1 MNAAEGAGG
10 ERGEAVSHRGEGRG
24 DVAEGVGR
32 AAPPEAGTDGGAMVD
47 RMAELAPLYGAAV
60 AVLTWGF
67 RLGAALLVVGL
78 VVALARREEL
88 NRSADPF
95 AEVLPA
101 VFDGRAAGVVDL
113 AIIWLMG
120 TPVAAV
126 LVVAGGFFRLGDR
139 RYGLLS
145 LLVLAILGGSIA
157 LAVR

>member
-1 MNAAEGAGG
+1 MAG
-10 ERGEAVSHRGEGRG
+10 
-24 DVAEGVGR
+24 
-32 AAPPEAGTDGGAMVD
+32 

-67 RLGAALLVVGL
+67 RLGAALLVAGL
-78 VVALARREEL
+78 GVAAARREGL

-95 AEVLPA
+95 AEVLPQ
-101 VFDGRAAGVVDL
+101 VLEGRAAGIVDL

-126 LVVAGGFFRLGDR
+126 LVVAGGFLRLGDR
-139 RYGLLS
+139 RYALLC